1 MARAALSLLLL
12 GLVLALPGHP
22 SGPWRFPLELPALV
36 ALLALRRGRARGLRA
51 VLVAALGAATVLKAL
66 DLALQLAF
74 GRPFDPVADLPLL
87 ASALD
92 LGEGALGAGRAL
104 LAAVLL
110 GAVLAGLAAGLWW
123 ASGVWVGRGRPLA
136 RETGAA
142 AALALALVAADL
154 ARPERVPGAAFTT
167 RLVWDHAVTARQ
179 TRADLAAF
187 RAAART
193 DPWAGRTDAFARLGQ
208 AELRILFVESYGRAS
223 FDNPLYASHAAL
235 LRAAEAGI
243 AAQGLA
249 MRSGWL
255 GSPVAGGQSW
265 LAHATLASGL
275 RIDGAIR
282 YRALIASPRKTLFEL
297 AQDAGR
303 DTLAVMPG
311 ITRAWPEGQRLGF
324 SRLLDA
330 EGLGYRGRPFNW
342 VTMPD
347 QFTLTAFDRLGPEA
361 SRVAQIV
368 LLSSHA
374 PWVPEPRLVPWEAVG
389 DGRIFDDQATAGDP
403 PEVIWRDPD
412 RVRAAYSR
420 SLAYAL
426 RTATAHAARSGAG
439 ALTLIL
445 GDHPP
450 APFVSGIV
458 GRDVPAHLIG
468 PPELLAAFD
477 GWDWTEGLIPA
488 RALPALPME
497 AFRDRFLEALS
508 GPP

>member
-22 SGPWRFPLELPALV
+22 WGAWRFPLELPALV
-36 ALLALRRGRARGLRA
+36 ALLALRPGRARGLRA
-51 VLVAALGAATVLKAL
+51 LLVAALGAVTVLKAL

-92 LGEGALGAGRAL
+92 LGEGTMGAGGAL
-104 LAAVLL
+104 LAAVLI

-123 ASGVWVGRGRPLA
+123 ASGVWAGRGRPLA
-136 RETGAA
+136 CGTV

-193 DPWAGRTDAFARLGQ
+193 DPWAGRTDAFARLGP

-235 LRAAEAGI
+235 LRAAESGI

-297 AQDAGR
+297 ARAAGR
-303 DTLAVMPG
+303 ETLAVMPG
-311 ITRAWPEGQRLGF
+311 ITRAWPEGVRLGF
-324 SRLLDA
+324 SRILDA

-389 DGRIFDDQATAGDP
+389 DGRIFDDQAAAGDP
-403 PEVIWRDPD
+403 PEVVWRDPD
-412 RVRAAYSR
+412 RVRAAYR
-420 SLAYAL
+420 QSLAYAL

-450 APFVSGIV
+450 APFVSGIA

-468 PPELLAAFD
+468 PPELLAAFN
-477 GWDWTEGLIPA
+477 GWGWTAGLIPA
-488 RALPALPME
+488 PDLPVLPME
-497 AFRDRFLEALS
+497 AFRDRFLTALS

>member
-22 SGPWRFPLELPALV
+22 SGAWRFPLELPALV

-51 VLVAALGAATVLKAL
+51 ALVAALGAATVLKVL
-66 DLALQLAF
+66 DLGLQLAF

-110 GAVLAGLAAGLWW
+110 GALLAALAAGLWW
-123 ASGVWVGRGRPLA
+123 ASGVWVRRGRPRA
-136 RETGAA
+136 RGTGAA

-179 TRADLAAF
+179 TRADLASF

-235 LRAAEAGI
+235 LLAAEAGI

-389 DGRIFDDQATAGDP
+389 DGRIFDDQATAGDA
-403 PEVIWRDPD
+403 PEVVWRDPD

-426 RTATAHAARSGAG
+426 RTAAAHAARSGAG

-450 APFVSGIV
+450 APFVSGIE

-477 GWDWTEGLIPA
+477 GWGWTEGLIPA
-488 RALPALPME
+488 RALPVLPME

>member
-12 GLVLALPGHP
+12 GLVLALPSHP
-22 SGPWRFPLELPALV
+22 SGALRFPLELPVMV
-36 ALLALRRGRARGLRA
+36 ALLALRPGRARGLRG
-51 VLVAALGAATVLKAL
+51 LMVAALVATVMLKGL

-74 GRPFDPVADLPLL
+74 GRPFDPVGDLPLL

-104 LAAVLL
+104 LAVAVL
-110 GAVLAGLAAGLWW
+110 GAVPAGLAAGLWW
-123 ASGVWVGRGRPLA
+123 ATGVWAGRGRAHP
-136 RETGAA
+136 RSTGAA
-142 AALALALVAADL
+142 AVLALGLVAADL
-154 ARPERVPGAAFTT
+154 ALPDRVPGAAFTT
-167 RLVWDHAVTARQ
+167 RLAWDHAATARQ
-179 TRADLAAF
+179 THADLAAF
-187 RAAART
+187 RAGALS
-193 DPWAGRTDAFARLGQ
+193 DPWAGRSDALSRLGQ
-208 AELRILFVESYGRAS
+208 AELRIVFVESYGRAS
-223 FDNPLYASHAAL
+223 FDNPLDASHVAL
-235 LRAAEAGI
+235 LRAAETDI
-243 AAQGLA
+243 AARGLA

-297 AQDAGR
+297 AQAAGR

-311 ITRAWPEGQRLGF
+311 ITRDWPEGRRLGF
-324 SRLLDA
+324 SRIMDA

-347 QFTLTAFDRLGPEA
+347 QFTLTAFDRLGSEA

-374 PWVPEPRLVPWEAVG
+374 PWVPEPRLVPWEEVG

-403 PEVIWRDPD
+403 PEVVWRDPD
-412 RVRAAYSR
+412 RVRAAYR
-420 SLAYAL
+420 QSLAYSL
-426 RTATAHAARSGAG
+426 RTVTAHAARSGAG
-439 ALTLIL
+439 ALTLVL

-450 APFVSGIV
+450 APFVSGIE

-477 GWDWTEGLIPA
+477 GWGWTEGLIPA
-488 RALPALPME
+488 PNLPTVPME
-497 AFRDRFLEALS
+497 AFRDRFLSALT